1 MIAAFTL
8 TPWIKDMLIYS
19 LVIIGIAILYSVV
32 KTIMKTRK
40 VINDNGPLPE
50 KETNYTQTFIGM
62 LAVIG
67 VILYLL
73 VLGLQN
79 NVGNLNTFMFSVFP
93 YLAFL
98 IFIIGSIY
106 RYKNRGFQV
115 SSLSTQFL
123 EGKQLFWGSQ
133 PFHWGL
139 LVTFF
144 GHLIAFSFPRT
155 LLAWNGEPVRLLI
168 LEVTAFIFGLSAL
181 IGLILLIKR
190 RLSSKRLYVVA
201 NKMDMLVYVTLFVQI
216 VSGVSIAFFERWAT
230 SWFAGVLTPY
240 LRSVFAFDPDIAA
253 VSAMPWIV
261 QLHIISAFAI
271 IGIIPFT
278 RFMHFLVVPID
289 YIWRDYQLVIWN
301 WNKKTIRSS
310 KKHFNGKMSKNH

>member
-1 MIAAFTL
+1 MIAAITM
-8 TPWIKDMLIYS
+8 TPMIQDILIYS
-19 LVIIGIAILYSVV
+19 LVIVGIIVLYSVIN
-32 KTIMKTRK
+32 TIMKTRK
-40 VINDNGPLPE
+40 VINDNGPLPD
-50 KETNYTQTFIGM
+50 KETNHTQIFIGM
-62 LAVIG
+62 LAASAVVI
-67 VILYLL
+67 YLL

-106 RYKNRGFQV
+106 RYKKRGFQV

-123 EGKQLFWGSQ
+123 EGKKLFWGSQ

-139 LVTFF
+139 LISFF
-144 GHLIAFSFPRT
+144 GHLIAFLFPRT
-155 LLAWNGEPVRLLI
+155 LMAWNGEPVRLLI
-168 LEVTAFIFGLSAL
+168 LETTAFVFGLSAF
-181 IGLILLIKR
+181 IGLVLLIKR
-190 RLSSKRLYVVA
+190 RLSTKRLYVVA

-216 VSGVSIAFFERWAT
+216 TSGISIAFFERWAT

-253 VSAMPWIV
+253 VSAMPWLV
-261 QLHIISAFAI
+261 QLHIISAFFI
-271 IGIIPFT
+271 IAIIPFT
-278 RFMHFLVVPID
+278 RFMHFLVAPID

-301 WNKKTIRSS
+301 WNKKNIRNS
-310 KKHFNGKMSKNH
+310 KRHFNGKMSKNH